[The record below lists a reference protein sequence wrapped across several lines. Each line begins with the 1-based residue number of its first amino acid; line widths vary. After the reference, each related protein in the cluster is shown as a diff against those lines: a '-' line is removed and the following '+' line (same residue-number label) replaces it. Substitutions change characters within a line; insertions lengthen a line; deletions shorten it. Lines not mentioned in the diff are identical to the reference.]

1 MLLTGLMKK
10 PFFLKEIKITPDLGF
25 VVQKAPHSPILPA
38 CQATALSTPFI
49 IGRLAIKDA
58 SVDLPQIIMSA
69 LVFIASVI
77 CSTPARPTIF
87 VQFIIFFDEIL
98 GALLK
103 GKRFLLKKAL
113 LISFFDWEH
122 FNKVILIF

>member
-1 MLLTGLMKK
+1 MLLLTGLIKK
-10 PFFLKEIKITPDLGF
+10 PFFLKEIRITPDLGF

-38 CQATALSTPFI
+38 CQAIALSTPFI

-58 SVDLPQIIMSA
+58 SVDLPQIMMSA

-87 VQFIIFFDEIL
+87 VQFIIFFEEIL
-98 GALLK
+98 GALFK
-103 GKRFLLKKAL
+103 GERFLLKKAL
-113 LISFFDWEH
+113 LIYFFELEA
-122 FNKVILIF
+122 F

>member
-1 MLLTGLMKK
+1 LLLTGLIKK
-10 PFFLKEIKITPDLGF
+10 PFFLKEIRITPDLGF

-38 CQATALSTPFI
+38 CQAIALSTPLI

-58 SVDLPQIIMSA
+58 SVDLPQIMISA
-69 LVFIASVI
+69 LVFIASLI

-87 VQFIIFFDEIL
+87 VQFIIFFEEIL

-103 GKRFLLKKAL
+103 GRK
-113 LISFFDWEH
+113 
-122 FNKVILIF
+122 IFT

>member
-1 MLLTGLMKK
+1 MLTGLIKK
-10 PFFLKEIKITPDLGF
+10 PFFLKEIRITPDLGF

-38 CQATALSTPFI
+38 CQAIALSTPLI

-58 SVDLPQIIMSA
+58 SVDLPQIMISA

-87 VQFIIFFDEIL
+87 VQFIIFFEEIL
-98 GALLK
+98 GALFK
-103 GKRFLLKKAL
+103 GERFLLKKAL
-113 LISFFDWEH
+113 LIFF
-122 FNKVILIF
+122 F